1 MEEIVAFFMG
11 LDLASL
17 GIGGLAGA
25 FLSGL
30 FNHWLAKSRGKKD
43 RMASASRELR
53 AAFTDELSKLANAP
67 DNAFDI
73 LRDAYPKHEKAVSE
87 FTHFLSSSA
96 KRRFLEAWDTYRCH
110 PKNPGVPFLEQYSK
124 HLGDVNLA
132 ARNRALAIER
142 INRVLAFAEHT

>member
-1 MEEIVAFFMG
+1 MAFFMG

-30 FNHWLAKSRGKKD
+30 FNHWLAKSRGKKN
-43 RMASASRELR
+43 RMVSASRELR
-53 AAFTDELSKLANAP
+53 AAFADELSKLANVP

-87 FTHFLSSSA
+87 FAHFLSPSA
-96 KRRFLEAWDTYRCH
+96 RQSFLGAWETYRCH
-110 PKNPGVPFLEQYSK
+110 PRNLGGPFLEQYSK

-132 ARNRALAIER
+132 ARNKTLAIER
-142 INRVLAFAEHT
+142 INQVLAFAEHT